1 MSRVGRVRISGI
13 APNGK
18 TAMRGQDLRIE
29 LVDEN
34 GNATAIPAKSA
45 QIVIVADG
53 RRNEVSVRLIASV
66 AELKFDCEAEID
78 ER

>member
-1 MSRVGRVRISGI
+1 MSRLGRVRISGI